1 MIRPNPLQQLRDLD
15 STSPH
20 FHKQLSNC
28 LRGSEY
34 QSAVPTLQDEDLVWL
49 VEYLDGVSLQSVPLH
64 STLNAGVGSCRQF
77 RSCES
82 HVPGMLARTQKYMWC

>member
-20 FHKQLSNC
+20 FHERLGKC

-34 QSAVPTLQDEDLVWL
+34 QNAVPNLQGEDLVWL

-64 STLNAGVGSCRQF
+64 SAFNAGVGSR
-77 RSCES
+77 
-82 HVPGMLARTQKYMWC
+82 W